1 MKEITINAQA
11 RTEYGKKASRDLRR
25 AGQIPAVFYGVEKG
39 ENGLPVAK
47 SIQVS
52 EKELA
57 KLLYT
62 PNVYIVNLVVD
73 GKSVKAILKDLQ
85 CDFVTDRPVH
95 VDFYQITEDKPVVF
109 EIPVKLNGL
118 AEGVRAGGKLTL
130 NVRKL
135 AVKALYTQ
143 FPDTLD
149 IDVTNLGLGKA
160 MKVAE
165 LSYEGLE
172 IITSKEAEAININK
186 VYQFTKSKIWNEMIQ
201 AKEVQR
207 EKPFYINIPAKEI
220 YNDDLDEKV
229 LVQGVIDLYY
239 ITQEDELI
247 LVDFKT
253 DFVENRDER
262 ILIDKY
268 KTQLELYRRA
278 IESALDKKVDKIFIY
293 STYLER
299 EILL

>member
-1 MKEITINAQA
+1 MVGFSPPKDLIYSNTKLKKMKEITINAQA

-172 IITSKEAEAININK
+172 IITSKEVVVCAVRMTRAARAAAAEA
-186 VYQFTKSKIWNEMIQ
+186 
-201 AKEVQR
+201 
-207 EKPFYINIPAKEI
+207 
-220 YNDDLDEKV
+220 
-229 LVQGVIDLYY
+229 
-239 ITQEDELI
+239 
-247 LVDFKT
+247 
-253 DFVENRDER
+253 
-262 ILIDKY
+262 
-268 KTQLELYRRA
+268 
-278 IESALDKKVDKIFIY
+278 ESA
-293 STYLER
+293 E
-299 EILL
+299 

>member
-1 MKEITINAQA
+1 MKEITINAQT
-11 RTEYGKKASRDLRR
+11 RTEYGKKASKELRR
-25 AGQIPAVFYGVEKG
+25 AGQVPAVFYGVEKD
-39 ENGLPVAK
+39 EKGLPVAK
-47 SIQVS
+47 TIQVS

-62 PNVYIVNLVVD
+62 PNVYIINLVVD

-118 AEGVRAGGKLTL
+118 AEGVRAGGKLAL

-149 IDVTNLGLGKA
+149 IDVTSLGLGKS
-160 MKVAE
+160 MKVGA

-172 IITSKEAEAININK
+172 IITSKEVVVCAVRMTRAARAAQAEAEAGK
-186 VYQFTKSKIWNEMIQ
+186 
-201 AKEVQR
+201 
-207 EKPFYINIPAKEI
+207 
-220 YNDDLDEKV
+220 
-229 LVQGVIDLYY
+229 
-239 ITQEDELI
+239 
-247 LVDFKT
+247 
-253 DFVENRDER
+253 
-262 ILIDKY
+262 
-268 KTQLELYRRA
+268 
-278 IESALDKKVDKIFIY
+278 
-293 STYLER
+293 
-299 EILL
+299 

>member
-47 SIQVS
+47 SIQIS

-73 GKSVKAILKDLQ
+73 GKPVKAILKDLQ

-95 VDFYQITEDKPVVF
+95 VDFYQITEDKPVVL

-118 AEGVRAGGKLTL
+118 AEGVRAGGKLAL

-149 IDVTNLGLGKA
+149 IDVTNLALGKS

-172 IITSKEAEAININK
+172 IITSKEVVVCAVRMTRAARAAAAEAE
-186 VYQFTKSKIWNEMIQ
+186 TE
-201 AKEVQR
+201 E
-207 EKPFYINIPAKEI
+207 
-220 YNDDLDEKV
+220 
-229 LVQGVIDLYY
+229 
-239 ITQEDELI
+239 
-247 LVDFKT
+247 
-253 DFVENRDER
+253 
-262 ILIDKY
+262 
-268 KTQLELYRRA
+268 
-278 IESALDKKVDKIFIY
+278 
-293 STYLER
+293 
-299 EILL
+299 

>member
-25 AGQIPAVFYGVEKG
+25 AGQIPAVFYGVEQG
-39 ENGLPVAK
+39 ENGLPLAK
-47 SIQVS
+47 SIQIS

-73 GKSVKAILKDLQ
+73 GKPVKAILKDLQ

-95 VDFYQITEDKPVVF
+95 VDFYQITEDKPVVL

-118 AEGVRAGGKLTL
+118 AEGVRAGGKLAL

-149 IDVTNLGLGKA
+149 IDVTNLALGKS

-172 IITSKEAEAININK
+172 IITSKEVVVCAVRMTRAARAAAAEAE
-186 VYQFTKSKIWNEMIQ
+186 TE
-201 AKEVQR
+201 E
-207 EKPFYINIPAKEI
+207 
-220 YNDDLDEKV
+220 
-229 LVQGVIDLYY
+229 
-239 ITQEDELI
+239 
-247 LVDFKT
+247 
-253 DFVENRDER
+253 
-262 ILIDKY
+262 
-268 KTQLELYRRA
+268 
-278 IESALDKKVDKIFIY
+278 
-293 STYLER
+293 
-299 EILL
+299 

>member
-1 MKEITINAQA
+1 MKEITLNAQT

-25 AGQIPAVFYGVEKG
+25 AGQIPAVFYGVEKD

-47 SIQVS
+47 SIKIS

-73 GKSVKAILKDLQ
+73 GTPVKAILKDLQ
-85 CDFVTDRPVH
+85 CDFVTDRPEH

-118 AEGVRAGGKLTL
+118 AEGVRAGGKLAL

-149 IDVTNLGLGKA
+149 IDVTNLALGKT
-160 MKVAE
+160 MKVGE

-172 IITSKEAEAININK
+172 IITSKEVVVCAVRMTRAARAAAAEAEA
-186 VYQFTKSKIWNEMIQ
+186 SE
-201 AKEVQR
+201 E
-207 EKPFYINIPAKEI
+207 
-220 YNDDLDEKV
+220 
-229 LVQGVIDLYY
+229 
-239 ITQEDELI
+239 
-247 LVDFKT
+247 
-253 DFVENRDER
+253 
-262 ILIDKY
+262 
-268 KTQLELYRRA
+268 
-278 IESALDKKVDKIFIY
+278 
-293 STYLER
+293 
-299 EILL
+299 

>member
-109 EIPVKLNGL
+109 AIPVKLNGL

-172 IITSKEAEAININK
+172 IITSKEVVVCAVRMTRAARAAAAEA
-186 VYQFTKSKIWNEMIQ
+186 
-201 AKEVQR
+201 
-207 EKPFYINIPAKEI
+207 
-220 YNDDLDEKV
+220 
-229 LVQGVIDLYY
+229 
-239 ITQEDELI
+239 
-247 LVDFKT
+247 
-253 DFVENRDER
+253 
-262 ILIDKY
+262 
-268 KTQLELYRRA
+268 
-278 IESALDKKVDKIFIY
+278 ESA
-293 STYLER
+293 E
-299 EILL
+299 

>member
-1 MKEITINAQA
+1 MKEITINAQT

-47 SIQVS
+47 SIQIS

-73 GKSVKAILKDLQ
+73 GKPVKAILKDLQ

-118 AEGVRAGGKLTL
+118 AEGVRAGGKLAL

-149 IDVTNLGLGKA
+149 IDVTNLALGKS

-165 LSYEGLE
+165 LSYDGLE
-172 IITSKEAEAININK
+172 IITSKEVVVCAVRMTRAARAAAAEAE
-186 VYQFTKSKIWNEMIQ
+186 TSE
-201 AKEVQR
+201 E
-207 EKPFYINIPAKEI
+207 
-220 YNDDLDEKV
+220 
-229 LVQGVIDLYY
+229 
-239 ITQEDELI
+239 
-247 LVDFKT
+247 
-253 DFVENRDER
+253 
-262 ILIDKY
+262 
-268 KTQLELYRRA
+268 
-278 IESALDKKVDKIFIY
+278 
-293 STYLER
+293 
-299 EILL
+299 

>member
-39 ENGLPVAK
+39 ENGLPLAK
-47 SIQVS
+47 SIQIS

-73 GKSVKAILKDLQ
+73 GKPVKAILKDLQ

-95 VDFYQITEDKPVVF
+95 VDFYQITEDKPVVL

-118 AEGVRAGGKLTL
+118 AEGVRAGGKLAL

-149 IDVTNLGLGKA
+149 IDVTNLALGKT
-160 MKVAE
+160 MKVGE

-172 IITSKEAEAININK
+172 IITSKEVVVCAVRMTRAARAAAAE
-186 VYQFTKSKIWNEMIQ
+186 S
-201 AKEVQR
+201 
-207 EKPFYINIPAKEI
+207 
-220 YNDDLDEKV
+220 
-229 LVQGVIDLYY
+229 
-239 ITQEDELI
+239 
-247 LVDFKT
+247 
-253 DFVENRDER
+253 
-262 ILIDKY
+262 
-268 KTQLELYRRA
+268 
-278 IESALDKKVDKIFIY
+278 ESA
-293 STYLER
+293 E
-299 EILL
+299 

>member
-47 SIQVS
+47 SIQIS

-149 IDVTNLGLGKA
+149 IDVTNLALGKT
-160 MKVAE
+160 MKVGE

-172 IITSKEAEAININK
+172 IITSKEVVVCAVRMTRAARAAAAEAEA
-186 VYQFTKSKIWNEMIQ
+186 SE
-201 AKEVQR
+201 E
-207 EKPFYINIPAKEI
+207 
-220 YNDDLDEKV
+220 
-229 LVQGVIDLYY
+229 
-239 ITQEDELI
+239 
-247 LVDFKT
+247 
-253 DFVENRDER
+253 
-262 ILIDKY
+262 
-268 KTQLELYRRA
+268 
-278 IESALDKKVDKIFIY
+278 
-293 STYLER
+293 
-299 EILL
+299 

>member
-25 AGQIPAVFYGVEKG
+25 AGQIPAVFYGVEKD

-47 SIQVS
+47 SIKIS

-73 GKSVKAILKDLQ
+73 GTPVKAILKDLQ

-118 AEGVRAGGKLTL
+118 AEGVRAGGKLAL

-149 IDVTNLGLGKA
+149 IDVTNLALGKT
-160 MKVAE
+160 MKVGE

-172 IITSKEAEAININK
+172 IITSKEVVVCAVRMTRAARAAAEAEA
-186 VYQFTKSKIWNEMIQ
+186 SE
-201 AKEVQR
+201 E
-207 EKPFYINIPAKEI
+207 
-220 YNDDLDEKV
+220 
-229 LVQGVIDLYY
+229 
-239 ITQEDELI
+239 
-247 LVDFKT
+247 
-253 DFVENRDER
+253 
-262 ILIDKY
+262 
-268 KTQLELYRRA
+268 
-278 IESALDKKVDKIFIY
+278 
-293 STYLER
+293 
-299 EILL
+299 

>member
-11 RTEYGKKASRDLRR
+11 RSEYGKKASKMLRKQ
-25 AGQIPAVFYGVEKG
+25 GLVPAVVYGVEKG

-47 SIQVS
+47 TIVVS

-73 GKSVKAILKDLQ
+73 GVTVKAILKDLQ
-85 CDFVTDRPVH
+85 SDFVTDHPVH

-118 AEGVRAGGKLTL
+118 AEGVKAGGKLAL

-135 AVKALYTQ
+135 AVKAPYTQ

-149 IDVTNLGLGKA
+149 IDVTNLGLGKS
-160 MKVAE
+160 MKVAA

-172 IITSKEAEAININK
+172 IVTSKEVVVCAVRMTRAARAA
-186 VYQFTKSKIWNEMIQ
+186 Q
-201 AKEVQR
+201 ADA
-207 EKPFYINIPAKEI
+207 AK
-220 YNDDLDEKV
+220 K
-229 LVQGVIDLYY
+229 
-239 ITQEDELI
+239 
-247 LVDFKT
+247 
-253 DFVENRDER
+253 
-262 ILIDKY
+262 
-268 KTQLELYRRA
+268 
-278 IESALDKKVDKIFIY
+278 
-293 STYLER
+293 
-299 EILL
+299 

>member
-47 SIQVS
+47 SIQIS

-73 GKSVKAILKDLQ
+73 GKPVKAILKDLQ

-118 AEGVRAGGKLTL
+118 AEGVRAGGKLAL

-149 IDVTNLGLGKA
+149 IDVTNLALGKS

-172 IITSKEAEAININK
+172 IITSKEVVVCAVRMTRAARAAAAEAE
-186 VYQFTKSKIWNEMIQ
+186 TE
-201 AKEVQR
+201 E
-207 EKPFYINIPAKEI
+207 
-220 YNDDLDEKV
+220 
-229 LVQGVIDLYY
+229 
-239 ITQEDELI
+239 
-247 LVDFKT
+247 
-253 DFVENRDER
+253 
-262 ILIDKY
+262 
-268 KTQLELYRRA
+268 
-278 IESALDKKVDKIFIY
+278 
-293 STYLER
+293 
-299 EILL
+299 